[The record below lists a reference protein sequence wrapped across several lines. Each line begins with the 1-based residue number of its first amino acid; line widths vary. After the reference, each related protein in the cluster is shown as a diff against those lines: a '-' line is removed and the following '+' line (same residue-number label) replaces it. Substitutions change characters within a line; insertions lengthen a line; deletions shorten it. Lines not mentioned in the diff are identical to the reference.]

1 MILFWWAPY
10 PIHLFSLAN
19 FDAWCQ
25 NCDVYTVQWLRLRQ
39 MFSIT
44 CGSLLLMGEIW
55 LTFKGW
61 RWLTSRRSYWKCH
74 HSQNF
79 KIWERAWCIGCRTNL
94 IVTHHFVRVSSPSC
108 DSTMSWC
115 VWLLFSIMAFESRP
129 AEQAP
134 GGFTMWRLERSLVL
148 QDLAQ
153 ECRWGHKTVVLY
165 LYKGHRTQCSIY
177 IL

>member
-61 RWLTSRRSYWKCH
+61 RWLTSCRSYRKCH

-94 IVTHHFVRVSSPSC
+94 IITHHFVRVSSPSC

-115 VWLLFSIMAFESRP
+115 IWLLFNIMAFESHP
-129 AEQAP
+129 AEQAFRWLYHVTFRTLSCFAGSSP
-134 GGFTMWRLERSLVL
+134 RVQVGTQDSCFIFIER
-148 QDLAQ
+148 
-153 ECRWGHKTVVLY
+153 T
-165 LYKGHRTQCSIY
+165 
-177 IL
+177 